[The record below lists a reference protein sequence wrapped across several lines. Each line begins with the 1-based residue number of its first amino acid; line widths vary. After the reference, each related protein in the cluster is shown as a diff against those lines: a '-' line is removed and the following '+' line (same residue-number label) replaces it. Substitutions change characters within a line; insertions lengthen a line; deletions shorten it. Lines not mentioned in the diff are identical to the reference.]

1 MEKETCTSKK
11 LVKFLGE
18 IKERYDTGG
27 VWISEKMGRR
37 WSFYCGIQPFLLL
50 PPASFPL
57 DDRFALFCEKP
68 DNLKRDIENIKTKL
82 KELLYE
88 D

>member
-11 LVKFLGE
+11 LLKFLQE
-18 IKERYDTGG
+18 IKEIYDTGG
-27 VWISEKMGRR
+27 VWISQKMGRR
-37 WSFYCGIQPFLLL
+37 WSFYCGIEPFLLL

-68 DNLKRDIENIKTKL
+68 DNIKKDIENIKIKL

-88 D
+88 N

>member
-11 LVKFLGE
+11 LIKFLEE

-68 DNLKRDIENIKTKL
+68 ENLKRDIEKIKAKL
-82 KELLYE
+82 RELLYE
-88 D
+88 N

>member
-11 LVKFLGE
+11 LMKFLEE
-18 IKERYDTGG
+18 IKKKYDTGG

-50 PPASFPL
+50 PPASFLL

-68 DNLKRDIENIKTKL
+68 ENLKRDIENIRAKL

-88 D
+88 N